1 MTFQK
6 KKKSQTVTDRWDF
19 SVIKLHELSGYQGL
33 RLPTMQMATLGLPSL
48 GCMQM
53 CAEGGVLYVQVSVQF
68 FLKAMTTHCN

>member
-19 SVIKLHELSGYQGL
+19 SVIKLHELSSYQGL